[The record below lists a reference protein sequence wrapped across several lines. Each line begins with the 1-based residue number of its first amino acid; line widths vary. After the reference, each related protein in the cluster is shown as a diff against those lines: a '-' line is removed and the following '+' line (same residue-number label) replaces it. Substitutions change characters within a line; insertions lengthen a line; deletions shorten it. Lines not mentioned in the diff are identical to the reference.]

1 MNPIDKIFRE
11 RLRHHHMEV
20 PDHLWEQI
28 EAGLPVRSNKTG
40 IVLAAMALFIVA
52 VFVSLIGIE
61 MLSYNTENLGKNTA
75 FRSGIEDLT
84 PGFAGQ
90 KPVSEAQLMAGAMV
104 NKDIPT
110 EAEEKRLAQTE
121 VSGLKDSQNQKAEIQ
136 KDRTEITAQYI
147 NPGASAG
154 IILSGQNNNQREGF
168 NNAIEQ
174 NEDENPDIH
183 TSVHHSYSG
192 SDILLPSIGPLFP
205 ESQYSGLIKNGLLP
219 GVKFNTIQ
227 QNCPSFN
234 LFPGG
239 LFAEV
244 FYSSDIY
251 QRHLEGDSRY
261 QGYIAQ
267 RAQSEK
273 SIYSYSAGLRVGYQF
288 TNDFSAR
295 SGLEVKWINERF
307 DYIDPESN
315 QTRLVTIKDY
325 VYQNGKIVDSIITQE
340 VVIIPGAVKYSI
352 HNTLRSI
359 DIPLLLT
366 FNVWKKGRF
375 TGAITAGPVIN
386 VHTYQKGMLLSPL
399 MDGNTIT
406 LSDNDT
412 EGVRVFKSMTGLSMA
427 GMISLQY
434 KINSGLDLIVEPGFR
449 AQLNS
454 ITMDNFPVQQR
465 FTSMNLSTG
474 VRYNF

>member
-40 IVLAAMALFIVA
+40 IILAAMALFIIA
-52 VFVSLIGIE
+52 GFVSLIGIE
-61 MLSYNTENLGKNTA
+61 MLSYNSENLGKNA
-75 FRSGIEDLT
+75 VFRSGIEDLT

-90 KPVSEAQLMAGAMV
+90 NPVSEAQLMAGAMV

-110 EAEEKRLAQTE
+110 EAEENRLAQAE
-121 VSGLKDSQNQKAEIQ
+121 VSVLKESQNPKTKIQ

-147 NPGASAG
+147 NSSASSG
-154 IILSGQNNNQREGF
+154 IIFSGQNNNQREGF
-168 NNAIEQ
+168 SNAIEQ
-174 NEDENPDIH
+174 NEDENAAIH
-183 TSVHHSYSG
+183 TSVHYSSSG
-192 SDILLPSIGPLFP
+192 SEILLPGIGPLFP
-205 ESQYSGLIKNGLLP
+205 ESQYSGLTKNGLLP

-234 LFPGG
+234 LLPGG

-251 QRHLEGDSRY
+251 QRHLEGDSRF

-267 RAQSEK
+267 REQSEK
-273 SIYSYSAGLRVGYQF
+273 SVYSYSAGLRVGYHF

-325 VYQNGKIVDSIITQE
+325 VYQNGKIVDSIISQE

-399 MDGNTIT
+399 MDGNTVT
-406 LSDNDT
+406 LSDNDA
-412 EGVRVFKSMTGLSMA
+412 EGVCVFKTMTGLSMA

-434 KINSGLDLIVEPGFR
+434 KINSGLYLIVEPGFR

-454 ITMDNFPVQQR
+454 ITMDHYPVQQR